1 MQKMEHND
9 KNAAKQIGGIPA
21 NRIATPVIIILLIF
35 HILVIFLFFSIS
47 RQSQK
52 MSMIMQKTAE
62 YTSDASD
69 MMGGSS
75 LLSETA
81 TNFILMPVNENGDI
95 NYSPLMAYAAEI
107 KKDRR
112 GPQIAERFE
121 TYAVSDEDRMY
132 INEAAEAAD
141 AMMNS
146 QLHALA
152 LMNTIY
158 PFTDVPALASI
169 PLPDLSE
176 KELAYSNEKKEV
188 TARQLILGTE
198 YALNKQTVSTDVSAC
213 AANLKKESSASVA
226 AANTKVNQFRLCLW
240 VVTICIIL
248 LLAFIFITI
257 YQQILVPMKNITRSI
272 RSNEPLTTIRGLR
285 EVREMAY
292 AYNGL
297 LRRRNTLDS
306 ILRSAAET
314 DTLTN
319 LPNRYAFRQYLM
331 ESSEE
336 GYSLALLMFDVNYLK
351 QTNDTLGHK
360 AGDDLLKQSAECIA
374 TCFGS
379 AGENNCFRL
388 GGDEFAAVIKN
399 PTTELLDNEI
409 KLFLLEQ
416 RRRHLSIAFGYALAS
431 EIVDASTFEELIE
444 AADKKMYEQKKK
456 IHGVTAVN

>member
-1 MQKMEHND
+1 MEHHD
-9 KNAAKQIGGIPA
+9 KNVTKQIGGIPA
-21 NRIATPVIIILLIF
+21 NRIAVPVIILLILF
-35 HILVIFLFFSIS
+35 HLLVIFLFFSIS

-62 YTSDASD
+62 YTSDATD
-69 MMGGSS
+69 ILGGSS

-81 TNFILMPVNENGDI
+81 TNFILMPVSESGDI
-95 NYSPLMAYAAEI
+95 NYSPLMAYAAEL

-112 GPQIAERFE
+112 GPQVAKRFK

-132 INEAAEAAD
+132 INEAAVAAD
-141 AMMNS
+141 EMMNS
-146 QLHALA
+146 QVHALA

-169 PLPDLSE
+169 PLPELSK
-176 KELAYSNEKKEV
+176 KELAYSNEKKES
-188 TARQLILGTE
+188 TARQLVLGTE
-198 YALNKQTVSTDVSAC
+198 YALNKQTVSNDVTAC
-213 AANLKKESSASVA
+213 TANLKKESAVSVA
-226 AANTKVNQFRLCLW
+226 AANARVNQLRYCLW
-240 VVTICIIL
+240 ALTIGIVL
-248 LLAFIFITI
+248 LLTYTIIVI
-257 YQQILVPMKNITRSI
+257 YQQILIPMKSITQSI
-272 RSNEPLTTIRGLR
+272 RSDEPLTTIRGLR

-336 GYSLALLMFDVNYLK
+336 GYSLAILMFDVNYLK
-351 QTNDTLGHK
+351 TTNDTLGHQ
-360 AGDDLLKQSAECIA
+360 AGDELLKQSADCIS

-379 AGENNCFRL
+379 PSEDNCFRL

-416 RRRHLSIAFGYALAS
+416 QRRHLSIAFGYALAS
-431 EIVDASTFEELIE
+431 EITDTSTFEELVE
-444 AADKKMYEQKKK
+444 AADRKMYEHKKLM
-456 IHGVTAVN
+456 HGNRAAN